1 MVKTCKNSGGKRG
14 YEEIQEAKRN
24 EEGNSAVQ
32 PRNNH
37 KKFWGVK
44 KRRNEGMKKGR
55 NEAAEEMNKER
66 KKKFRNQES
75 KEIWNKQTTVRDFTA
90 PCRLSL
96 TMSKSWGGGLVA
108 HLS

>member
-1 MVKTCKNSGGKRG
+1 MVKTCKNPGGKRG

-32 PRNNH
+32 SRNNH

-55 NEAAEEMNKER
+55 NEAAEEMNKDR
-66 KKKFRNQES
+66 KKKFRNQEAR
-75 KEIWNKQTTVRDFTA
+75 KFGTNKQ
-90 PCRLSL
+90 LSATSPPL
-96 TMSKSWGGGLVA
+96 A
-108 HLS
+108 A